1 MRRNYPKTQK
11 LRQCKQLKYT
21 KKRLTVAGLYFK
33 TALKFINTLSGK
45 SFKYFFKNV
54 PKTFQ

>member
-21 KKRLTVAGLYFK
+21 KKRLTVAGLYLK

-45 SFKYFFKNV
+45 SFKYFF
-54 PKTFQ
+54 